1 MKPHFSRR
9 DFLKLLLA
17 GIGGWLASCLPRR
30 RDEPPPPSATP
41 SATDAPPPTATPSP
55 TPSPT
60 PTPTAAPSA
69 TPTPTPVP
77 CFRLLAPQNGTS
89 LPALGKVTF
98 AWEAMPGA
106 ARYELRFTLPSGQ
119 TVSFETENT
128 AYTRYIESFPAAGT
142 YSWQALAYDASG
154 ALLCAAEPFT
164 FTKPVSPLPTAT
176 KQKGGDDGQG
186 GGDGSGG
193 GPVTG
198 GGGTSD
204 GGG

>member
-9 DFLKLLLA
+9 DFLKLVLA
-17 GIGGWLASCLPRR
+17 GIGGWLVSCLPRR
-30 RDEPPPPSATP
+30 RDEPLPPSATP
-41 SATDAPPPTATPSP
+41 SATDALPPTATPSP
-55 TPSPT
+55 TSSPT
-60 PTPTAAPSA
+60 ATPTATPSA

-77 CFRLLAPQNGTS
+77 CFRLLAPQDGTS
-89 LPALGKVTF
+89 LPALGRVTF

-119 TVSFETENT
+119 TVSFQTENT
-128 AYTRYIESFPAAGT
+128 AYTRYIESFAAAGT

-176 KQKGGDDGQG
+176 KQKGGQDGDNG
-186 GGDGSGG
+186 GSDGGPSGGDGDG
-193 GPVTG
+193 GPG
-198 GGGTSD
+198 D
-204 GGG
+204 G